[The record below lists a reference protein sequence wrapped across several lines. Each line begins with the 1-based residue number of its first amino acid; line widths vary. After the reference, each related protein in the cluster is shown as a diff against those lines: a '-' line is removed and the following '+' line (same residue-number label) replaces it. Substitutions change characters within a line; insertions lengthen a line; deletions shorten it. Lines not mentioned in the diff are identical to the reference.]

1 MSIEHAYRMILTHP
15 DNIFESKLDMAQLAA
30 QMSIAVHSDTG
41 VTLSQE
47 EIVSDVFEV
56 AAEEM
61 NKESPG
67 VAETGL
73 FVSPIMAFLLYA
85 DWMVLLGDMLGH
97 PPHPDGDSIYWMT
110 DHPNLKAITRA
121 LMRISISCT
130 RIAGNAYKQ
139 QNGHHMMEA
148 FLSANQNGE
157 SYEQAQIRLS
167 HNSQGLRLVK

>member
-15 DNIFESKLDMAQLAA
+15 DNIIESRLDMAQLAA
-30 QMSIAVHSDTG
+30 QMSIAVYSDTG
-41 VTLSQE
+41 VSLSQG

-67 VAETGL
+67 VAETGR
-73 FVSPIMAFLLYA
+73 FVSPTMAFLLYA
-85 DWMVLLGDMLGH
+85 DWMTLLGEILGH
-97 PPHPDGDSIYWMT
+97 PYHPDGDSIYWMT
-110 DHPNLKAITRA
+110 SHPRLKKLTRA
-121 LMRISISCT
+121 LMRVSIECT
-130 RIAGNAYKQ
+130 RAASDAYKA

-148 FLSANQNGE
+148 FFAANEAGE

-167 HNSQGLRLVK
+167 HKSQGLRRVK